1 MKKNHTLTF
10 EKIEAGRYQLVE
22 KWTDGVYGEM
32 INVLSF
38 VNHKG
43 SHKWTY
49 TYYGHIEVAKTLK
62 EAITILRQT
71 YTF

>member
-1 MKKNHTLTF
+1 MKKNYTITF
-10 EKIEAGRYQLVE
+10 EKIEAGKYQLVE
-22 KWTDGVYGEM
+22 KWTDEVYGEM

-49 TYYGHIEVAKTLK
+49 TYYGYPEKAKTLK
-62 EAITILRQT
+62 EALEILRQT
-71 YTF
+71 YDF